1 MWEGRSRDRSR
12 EASPYPDLNPAV
24 RKSTSQP
31 FQAAM
36 GCGGFPRREATIHA
50 GGPLARNFSTC
61 GTKLMS
67 AEVFIAKDSIDI
79 GVSLALFDTP
89 CPVNIQGFCYD
100 KRFLVMEPSGPP
112 SLIAVIQNWT
122 AGLKQ

>member
-1 MWEGRSRDRSR
+1 M
-12 EASPYPDLNPAV
+12 
-24 RKSTSQP
+24 
-31 FQAAM
+31 
-36 GCGGFPRREATIHA
+36 
-50 GGPLARNFSTC
+50 C

-122 AGLKQ
+122 AGLISQGRNAQCRPRRLEAKPLAAATDWLENYRRFWEEQFQRLDTLLDEMKANERERARKKR